1 MPSKFFLINAH
12 ILLETHKC
20 ETCPDLLAIFKPYNA
35 TSNAEYQQTWYQKS
49 KEKHAEYDKKCAL
62 NFAYQKSNKK
72 SSQKY
77 HMSKKFPPSAEL
89 YQNIVSDFWKED
101 INNPPLIPSVIPSSA
116 SEALNNAISDISKK
130 ADEYEEAEPS
140 MTTYNQVNPHPVL
153 QCPNQPQQYYN
164 PEKFLSA
171 PIHISREG
179 LTIII
184 AKLPKFMLIF

>member
-1 MPSKFFLINAH
+1 MPLNILIPKLTLKAAKELANLHDLYMPSKILLINAH

-89 YQNIVSDFWKED
+89 YQNIVSDF
-101 INNPPLIPSVIPSSA
+101 
-116 SEALNNAISDISKK
+116 
-130 ADEYEEAEPS
+130 
-140 MTTYNQVNPHPVL
+140 
-153 QCPNQPQQYYN
+153 
-164 PEKFLSA
+164 
-171 PIHISREG
+171 
-179 LTIII
+179 
-184 AKLPKFMLIF
+184 